1 MFNHSSATVKLR
13 QVIEALYA
21 CFLTSEME
29 IIIATHGASLVVQ
42 WLRVQ
47 LPVQETWV
55 CSLARK
61 DPTCHKA
68 TKPVDHHYWS
78 RGPLETELQQEQP
91 PREALAPQLFTAGE
105 QQRRPST
112 AKNK

>member
-1 MFNHSSATVKLR
+1 MFNHSSATVKLW

-29 IIIATHGASLVVQ
+29 IIPTHGASLVVQ

-55 CSLARK
+55 
-61 DPTCHKA
+61 
-68 TKPVDHHYWS
+68 
-78 RGPLETELQQEQP
+78 
-91 PREALAPQLFTAGE
+91 
-105 QQRRPST
+105 
-112 AKNK
+112 